1 MNKAALFSLLAL
13 ALAGCSHDARQ
24 SSATLS
30 IDQAGQQV
38 EVARDPQRIVSFDYG
53 SYDSLIALG
62 AGERVLAVP
71 GNVPPYLAEKAGQ
84 TQDAGNMKTP
94 DIDAIAALK
103 PDLILITGRQGESR
117 QALQALA
124 PTLDMGISGDDYFAS
139 IAHNVRLLGQLV
151 GKPAEAQQALTALQ
165 GKADQARQRVAASKQ
180 RTLVLTHN
188 DGRFAPTEQAL
199 IYSLLQAPR
208 ALPAPAPQPA
218 GAPRQRPQPL
228 DADAIAAARPDVIF
242 IIDRSAAIGAT
253 PLDVAT
259 LANSPLART
268 PAAQAKRVVYLDP
281 ALWYLSGGGLQSVDL
296 QIDQVLAAYR
306 R

>member
-1 MNKAALFSLLAL
+1 MKKAALFTLLVT
-13 ALAGCSHDARQ
+13 ALAGCSHDVQQRP
-24 SSATLS
+24 ATQALT
-30 IDQAGQQV
+30 QAGQQLEDV
-38 EVARDPQRIVSFDYG
+38 RVPRRIVTFDYG

-71 GNVPPYLAEKAGQ
+71 GSLPPYLADKAGQ
-84 TQDAGNMKTP
+84 TRNAGNMKTP

-124 PTLDMGISGDDYFAS
+124 PTLDMGISGDDYFAGL
-139 IAHNVRLLGQLV
+139 ADNTRLLGRLV
-151 GKPAEAQQALTALQ
+151 GKAAEAQQALSALQ
-165 GKADQARQRVAASKQ
+165 GKAERARQQIAASGQ

-188 DGRFAPTEQAL
+188 AGRFAPTENAL

-208 ALPAPAPQPA
+208 ALPAPTPQPL
-218 GAPRQRPQPL
+218 GAPRLRPQPL
-228 DADAIAAARPDVIF
+228 DAGAIAAAEPEVIF

-259 LANSPLART
+259 LADSPLART
-268 PAAQAKRVVYLDP
+268 PAARAKRIVYLDP

-306 R
+306 P

>member
-1 MNKAALFSLLAL
+1 MNKAVLFSLLAL
-13 ALAGCSHDARQ
+13 ATAGCSHDARQ
-24 SSATLS
+24 SSTTLNVT
-30 IDQAGQQV
+30 QAGQQI
-38 EVARDPQRIVSFDYG
+38 EVTRDPQRIVTLDYG
-53 SYDSLIALG
+53 SYDTLIALN

-71 GNVPPYLAEKAGQ
+71 GNVPPYLADKAGQ
-84 TQDAGNMKTP
+84 TQDAGNLKTP

-103 PDLILITGRQGESR
+103 PDLILITGRQSESR

-124 PTLDMGISGDDYFAS
+124 PTLDMGITDADYFAG
-139 IAHNVRLLGQLV
+139 ITHNARLLGQLV
-151 GKPAEAQQALTALQ
+151 GKSAEAQQALTKLQ
-165 GKADQARQRVAASKQ
+165 GKAEKARQQVAASGQ

-188 DGRFAPTEQAL
+188 DGRFAPTEHAL

-208 ALPAPAPQPA
+208 ALPAPTPQPA

-228 DADAIAAARPDVIF
+228 DGDAIAAARPDVVF

-259 LANSPLART
+259 LASSPLAST

>member
-1 MNKAALFSLLAL
+1 MKKAALFTLLAL
-13 ALAGCSHDARQ
+13 ATAGCSHDVQQRP
-24 SSATLS
+24 ATLEVTR
-30 IDQAGQQV
+30 AGQQV
-38 EVARDPQRIVSFDYG
+38 EITRDPQRIVTFDYG

-84 TQDAGNMKTP
+84 TRNAGNMKTP
-94 DIDAIAALK
+94 DVDAIAALK

-117 QALQALA
+117 SALQALA
-124 PTLDMGISGDDYFAS
+124 PTLDMGITGEDYFAG
-139 IAHNVRLLGQLV
+139 IADNVRLLGQLV
-151 GKPAEAQQALTALQ
+151 GQSAEAQQALTILQ
-165 GKADQARQRVAASKQ
+165 GKAERARQQIAASGQ

-188 DGRFAPTEQAL
+188 EGRFAPTENAV

-208 ALPAPAPQPA
+208 ALPAPPPQPA

-228 DADAIAAARPDVIF
+228 DAEAIAAANPEVIF

-259 LANSPLART
+259 LADSPLART
-268 PAAQAKRVVYLDP
+268 PAARAKRVVYLDP
-281 ALWYLSGGGLQSVDL
+281 ALWYLSGGGLLSVDL
-296 QIDQVLAAYR
+296 QIDQALAAYR
-306 R
+306 

>member
-1 MNKAALFSLLAL
+1 MNKAVLFSLLAL
-13 ALAGCSHDARQ
+13 ATAGCSHDAQQ
-24 SSATLS
+24 SSNTLS
-30 IDQAGQQV
+30 VTQAGQQI
-38 EVARDPQRIVSFDYG
+38 EVAGDPQRIVTFDYG
-53 SYDSLIALG
+53 SYDTLIALG

-71 GNVPPYLAEKAGQ
+71 GNVPPYLVDKAGQ
-84 TQDAGNMKTP
+84 TKNAGNMKTP
-94 DIDAIAALK
+94 DLNAIAALK
-103 PDLILITGRQGESR
+103 PDLILITGRQGETR

-124 PTLDMGISGDDYFAS
+124 PTLDMGITDDYFAG
-139 IAHNVRLLGQLV
+139 IAHNARLLGQLV
-151 GKPAEAQQALTALQ
+151 GKSVETQQALTNLQ
-165 GKADQARQRVAASKQ
+165 AKAEKARQQVAASGQ

-188 DGRFAPTEQAL
+188 NGRFSPTEQAL

-208 ALPAPAPQPA
+208 ALPAPTPQPA

-228 DADAIAAARPDVIF
+228 TADAIAAAKPEVIF

-259 LANSPLART
+259 LASSPLAST

>member
-1 MNKAALFSLLAL
+1 MKKAALFTLLTL
-13 ALAGCSHDARQ
+13 ATAGCSHDGGQRP
-24 SSATLS
+24 ATFKV
-30 IDQAGQQV
+30 IQAGQQV
-38 EVARDPQRIVSFDYG
+38 EIAGDPQRIVTFDYG

-84 TQDAGNMKTP
+84 TSNAGNMKAP
-94 DIDAIAALK
+94 DIDAITALK

-117 QALQALA
+117 PALQALA
-124 PTLDMGISGDDYFAS
+124 PTLDMGITGEDYFAG
-139 IAHNVRLLGQLV
+139 IADNVRLLGQLV
-151 GKPAEAQQALTALQ
+151 GKPAEAQQALTTLQ
-165 GKADQARQRVAASKQ
+165 GKAERARQQIAASGQ
-180 RTLVLTHN
+180 PTLVLTHN
-188 DGRFAPTEQAL
+188 EGRFAPTENAV

-208 ALPAPAPQPA
+208 ALPAPPPQPA
-218 GAPRQRPQPL
+218 GTPRQRPQPL
-228 DADAIAAARPDVIF
+228 DAEAIAAASPEVIF

-253 PLDVAT
+253 ALDVAT
-259 LANSPLART
+259 LADSPLART